1 MQTEPIV
8 GKRVK
13 FPPGRVEIRLKPEQR
28 SAYRRL
34 YAAYR
39 TILDGLPVLRDRDF
53 DGRAVSVTQQQLQA
67 LNQAF
72 AKLANEASAASEG
85 VFSVQEAR
93 RTQLFKRLQYLS

>member
-1 MQTEPIV
+1 M

-13 FPPGRVEIRLKPEQR
+13 FPPGRVEIRLKPEFR

-39 TILDGLPVLRDRDF
+39 TILDGLPVLRERDF
-53 DGRAVSVTQQQLQA
+53 DGRPVSVTERQLEA

-72 AKLANEASAASEG
+72 SKLTPEG
-85 VFSVQEAR
+85 RGAGDSVFVTQEAQKTR
-93 RTQLFKRLQYLS
+93 LFKRLQYLS